1 MSAGATFPPAVER
14 FRTAYAEH
22 RASEGRGYSGAELRR
37 LPYLRSGPL
46 ARQWQVRARTFDR
59 FVAQVVRPMARESGG
74 LCVLDLG
81 AGNGWLSY
89 RLANAGH
96 DCVAVDLR
104 DDEIDGLGAAAEL
117 ARERAFERITA
128 SFERLPFLH
137 PEADLTIFN
146 ASLHYAGDLG
156 AALDEAVRVTRRGGC
171 IAILDSPFY
180 QDEGAGAAMVA
191 EKRNAARARF
201 GERADAL
208 LGLPAIEFL
217 TRNRLEQASQ
227 DLGLAWRRHKVRYPL
242 WYELRPFLARLQGRR
257 VPSRFDFW
265 TARVS

>member
-1 MSAGATFPPAVER
+1 MNTGATFSPAIQR

-22 RASEGRGYSGAELRR
+22 RASEGRGHSGSELRR

-59 FVAQVVRPMARESGG
+59 FMAQVVGPMSRETA

-89 RLANAGH
+89 RLAKAGH

-117 ARERAFERITA
+117 ADERPFERIMA
-128 SFERLPFLH
+128 SFDRLPFVH
-137 PEADLTIFN
+137 PEADLTVFN
-146 ASLHYAGDLG
+146 ASLHYAADLG

-180 QDEGAGAAMVA
+180 EDEADGAAMVA

-208 LGLPAIEFL
+208 LSLPAIEFL

-227 DLGLAWRRHKVRYPL
+227 DLGLVWRRHKVRYPL
-242 WYELRPFLARLQGRR
+242 WYELRPFLARLRGRR
-257 VPSRFDFW
+257 LPSRFDFW